1 MKKSGFILFLV
12 CVPALL
18 WAQLDASFEKKHTIS
33 GGMFMKVDSMSDKR
47 MSFWPEIYGTYESN
61 LSERLAGFFRMN
73 VIIPMS
79 MNIQKADVY
88 GDTISKQYA
97 RGFGMT
103 LGARYYIN
111 AVMHGFYVGPSVGYY
126 RYNQTYE
133 YENCISDDE
142 FSITSVRGSMV
153 LGYQYV
159 YNNGFTIHAYAGIM
173 LDRKSY
179 AEFITVVK
187 TVPVGSISL
196 LKPDVG
202 LSFGYYF

>member
-1 MKKSGFILFLV
+1 MFLV

-18 WAQLDASFEKKHTIS
+18 CAQLEESFEKKNTIT
-33 GGMFMKVDSMSDKR
+33 GGMFMKVDSLSDKR

-73 VIIPMS
+73 VIIPLTI
-79 MNIQKADVY
+79 NIQKAEVY
-88 GDTISKQYA
+88 GDPISKQHA

-111 AVMHGFYVGPSVGYY
+111 AVLHGFYVGPSVGYY
-126 RYNQTYE
+126 RYNHTYE
-133 YENCISDDE
+133 YENRSDVE

-173 LDRKSY
+173 LDHKSY

-187 TVPVGSISL
+187 TVPAGSISL

>member
-1 MKKSGFILFLV
+1 MKKSSFILFLV

-18 WAQLDASFEKKHTIS
+18 CAQLDESFEKKNTIT
-33 GGMFMKVDSMSDKR
+33 GGMFMKVDSLSDER

-73 VIIPMS
+73 VIIPLTI
-79 MNIQKADVY
+79 NIQKAEVY
-88 GDTISKQYA
+88 GDTISKQHA

-126 RYNQTYE
+126 RYNHTYE
-133 YENCISDDE
+133 YENRISDDE

-153 LGYQYV
+153 LGYQHV
-159 YNNGFTIHAYAGIM
+159 YKNGFAIHAYAGIM
-173 LDRKSY
+173 LDHKSY
-179 AEFITVVK
+179 AEFINVVE
-187 TVPVGSISL
+187 TVPAGSISL